1 MVTIGHF
8 AVREGKLSNS
18 VLNAGLLMILLSN
31 ELLSGTDPYLPIGI
45 GVFLLWLV
53 WQQVQDSKRTIDA
66 GYEARMQASGQVALA
81 AIGILILELAN
92 RLALPQLSHIDL
104 HVEAM
109 FFALLLYI
117 LGRGLRDVEVDLG
130 ELIAKLGA
138 LSTTVPEY
146 DASAKNGLSKTL
158 VPHQRSNLDPLQ
170 ESDCVPPYSCFP
182 WDWLG
187 VVILQIKLN
196 SEHCC

>member
-1 MVTIGHF
+1 MV
-8 AVREGKLSNS
+8 
-18 VLNAGLLMILLSN
+18 
-31 ELLSGTDPYLPIGI
+31 
-45 GVFLLWLV
+45 
-53 WQQVQDSKRTIDA
+53 
-66 GYEARMQASGQVALA
+66 LA

-138 LSTTVPEY
+138 LGTTIPEY
-146 DASAKNGLSKTL
+146 DALSKNGLSKSQVT
-158 VPHQRSNLDPLQ
+158 PQRSNLDPLQ
-170 ESDCVPPYSCFP
+170 ESDCVPLLLFSM
-182 WDWLG
+182 DWLE
-187 VVILQIKLN
+187 VVI
-196 SEHCC
+196 C